1 MLGGKAIR
9 LLLVGVVSVGLLAGC
24 AGGGSPAVSPTATA
38 PAPSASPLYDHPN
51 HLTIGQCFDP
61 IEDKDDQ
68 SLLAALLRSCDEAH
82 LAEKIGMPKLPGAA
96 DAPYPGDSQV
106 SAAAEKECLSAFS
119 DYVGIEFEQSR
130 FPLFYYYPTPETWA
144 AGDRLVICTVLASEI
159 APLTRSVKGSRQ

>member
-24 AGGGSPAVSPTATA
+24 AGAVSPTVSPSATA
-38 PAPSASPLYDHPN
+38 PAPSASPLYDDPD

-68 SLLAALLRSCDEAH
+68 SLLAASLKSCDEAH
-82 LAEKIGMPKLPGAA
+82 LAEMIGMPTLPDAA
-96 DAPYPGDSQV
+96 EAPYPGDSQV
-106 SAAAEKECLSAFS
+106 ADAAEKECLSAFS
-119 DYVGIEFEQSR
+119 DYVGVAYEQSKV
-130 FPLFYYYPTPETWA
+130 LGWFYYPSPETWA
-144 AGDRLVICTVLASEI
+144 AGDRLVLCTVIASEI